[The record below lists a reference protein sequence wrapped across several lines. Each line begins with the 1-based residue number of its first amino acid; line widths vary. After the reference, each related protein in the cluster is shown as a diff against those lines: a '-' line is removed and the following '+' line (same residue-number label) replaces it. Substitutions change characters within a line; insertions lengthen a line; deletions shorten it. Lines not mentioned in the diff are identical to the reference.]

1 MTQDEIILMARKVAI
16 NGWHPERGEWF
27 EFNHE
32 SLERFANL
40 VAEATKAQPQGEWV
54 DLSDDEIED
63 VARDCIDWGGWIS
76 KREFPEK
83 LIAKFKEKNTPPSV
97 EAAIEATKEKAA
109 KMLKSHCKTNHGLMS
124 DEGYRMAIHHCAEAI
139 RSMK

>member
-32 SLERFANL
+32 SLERFAAL
-40 VAEATKAQPQGEWV
+40 VAEAT
-54 DLSDDEIED
+54 L
-63 VARDCIDWGGWIS
+63 
-76 KREFPEK
+76 
-83 LIAKFKEKNTPPSV
+83 
-97 EAAIEATKEKAA
+97 EKAA
-109 KMLKSHCKTNHGLMS
+109 KRCEKLGF
-124 DEGYRMAIHHCAEAI
+124 EPEAEARCAAAI